1 MEMPPYRFPSLKAL
15 GMELWIKT
23 KLFLKKA
30 GTFIAGAS
38 MIIWFLSTYP
48 HHPDIQH
55 TFETRIAAER
65 NESAREA
72 LKNRETAVLLEHSYL
87 GEIGKAIEPVFA
99 PLGFDWRL
107 SVSVVAGL
115 AAKEVVVSTLATLYA
130 VGDADE
136 KSHTLLQRLRENVDI
151 KTAIALIIII
161 MVYSPCI
168 AAMSTFW
175 AEVPQW
181 AWRTFYL
188 IYPNVLA
195 WLLAFGA
202 YRVLAM
208 MGY

>member
-15 GMELWIKT
+15 GMELWIKA

-38 MIIWFLSTYP
+38 MIIWFLSSYP
-48 HHPDIQH
+48 QHPEVVQR
-55 TFETRIAAER
+55 FEQKIEQAR
-65 NESAREA
+65 NPEVARQLE
-72 LKNRETAVLLEHSYL
+72 NEMTAKLLEESYL
-87 GEIGKAIEPVFA
+87 GHIGKAIEPIFA
-99 PLGFDWRL
+99 PIGFDWRM
-107 SVSVVAGL
+107 SVAVVAGL

-136 KSHTLLQRLRENVDI
+136 KSNTLLQRLRENVSF
-151 KTAIALIIII
+151 KAAIAMIIII

-195 WLLAFGA
+195 WLLAFAA